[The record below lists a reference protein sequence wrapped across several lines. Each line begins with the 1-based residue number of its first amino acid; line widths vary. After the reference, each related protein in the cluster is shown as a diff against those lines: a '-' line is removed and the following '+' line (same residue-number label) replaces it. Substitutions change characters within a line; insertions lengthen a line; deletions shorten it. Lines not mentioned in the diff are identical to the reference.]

1 MIRSFPKTV
10 ALSSIQTP
18 APSVVALGCFD
29 GIHTGHRRIIEKTVR
44 IASLKGISPVVF
56 TFDAPPAEYLSG
68 VSTPILSDEEERLD
82 IFRSYGISSVN
93 IAYFPDLR
101 EISAEDFIKEYLI
114 GICRAEA
121 VVFGFN
127 FTFGKGRKGDPE
139 TLRTYFGANAVCV
152 PAVTY
157 LGEPVSSSRIRRL
170 LSEGNVSEAA
180 EMLERPYS
188 MTLPVIKGRHDGTS
202 LGFPTLNQIPP
213 ANRAVP
219 CDSVYITAAELPDGR
234 RVPAVSDVGTAP
246 TLDRTGIR
254 RIETHLLEGGCDL
267 YGQNVKIEF
276 LKRLRGEMKFPD
288 RESLVRQITADARTA
303 IDYFSK

>member
-1 MIRSFPKTV
+1 MIRNFPKTV
-10 ALSSIQTP
+10 ELSSVQTP
-18 APSVVALGCFD
+18 ASSVVALGCFD
-29 GIHTGHRRIIEKTVR
+29 GIHTGHRRIIEKAVR
-44 IASLKGISPVVF
+44 IASVKGLSPVVF
-56 TFDAPPAEYLSG
+56 TFDAPPAEYLSDLA
-68 VSTPILSDEEERLD
+68 TPILSDEGERMD
-82 IFRSYGISSVN
+82 IFRSCGVSSVN

-101 EISAEDFIKEYLI
+101 EMSADDFIKEYLI
-114 GICRAEA
+114 GFCHAEA

-127 FTFGKGRKGDPE
+127 FTFGKDRKGDPE
-139 TLRTYFGANAVCV
+139 TLRTYFGDNAFCV

-157 LGEPVSSSRIRRL
+157 AGEPVSSSRIRKVI
-170 LSEGNVSEAA
+170 SEGNVSEAA

-188 MTLPVIKGRHDGTS
+188 ITLPVIRGRHDGTG

-213 ANRAVP
+213 ANRAIP
-219 CDSVYITAAELPDGR
+219 CDSVYVTAAVLPDGR

-254 RIETHLLEGGCDL
+254 RIETHLLEGGRDL

-288 RESLVRQITADARTA
+288 RESLIRQITEDARAA
-303 IDYFSK
+303 IDYFNK